1 MKLQIPERKRYM
13 SETIKLTIC
22 KGTAGSFPILLGSA
36 SLATLDGI
44 SMVDQFV
51 METKE
56 GVQRPL
62 DKKHATDFRKYIE
75 RALHGEK
82 VTAPPLILSL
92 REKANIQ
99 NGYLLVPNKKSA
111 MARLDAQH
119 RMAFTADLDVELPF
133 VIYYGITKEE
143 EIEIFTT
150 INDNQKGLQKSL
162 VDSHKL
168 ALSANPEKEIP
179 HIAIAAEL
187 NNDASSPWYQTV
199 NTGGVSSQGT
209 PGSKRKITLRTFQDA
224 NRVLISGPRCQNAD
238 YKEKYD
244 AVRNFWQA
252 VANTFPDGWTD
263 NRKHLLMKG
272 VGIAALA
279 DIGRDII
286 QECFAN
292 GDTSVAAISKYLK
305 KLDGFDWGNKT
316 SVLSLVGGQKGAAAA
331 ARAFNAVVFGNKEIS
346 EIAEMLMPLASA
358 ATV

>member
-1 MKLQIPERKRYM
+1 M
-13 SETIKLTIC
+13 SETIKLEVLR
-22 KGTAGSFPILLGSA
+22 GTAGSYPVLLGSA
-36 SLATLDGI
+36 SLATLDNI
-44 SMVDQFV
+44 SVVDQFV

-75 RALHGEK
+75 RALRGERA
-82 VTAPPLILSL
+82 TAPPLILSL
-92 REKANIQ
+92 RGKANIQ
-99 NGYLLVPNKKSA
+99 NGYLLVPNKKAA

-119 RMAFTADLDVELPF
+119 RMAFTADLDVQLPF
-133 VIYYGITKEE
+133 VIYYDITREE

-168 ALSANPEKEIP
+168 ALSKNPEDEIP
-179 HIAIAAEL
+179 HIAIATAL
-187 NNDASSPWYQTV
+187 NTDADSPWYQAV
-199 NTGGVSSQGT
+199 NTGGVSEKGS

-224 NRVLISGPRCQNAD
+224 NRVLISGPRSQNAD
-238 YKEKYD
+238 YKAKYD
-244 AVRNFWQA
+244 AVRNFWQC
-252 VANTFPDGWTD
+252 VANTFPDAWTD

-279 DIGRDII
+279 DVGRDIV

-292 GDTSVAAISKYLK
+292 EDTSVAAISKYLK
-305 KLDGFDWGNKT
+305 KLEGFDWGNKT

-331 ARAFNAVVFGNKEIS
+331 AKAFNAVVFGNKEIS

-358 ATV
+358 ATA